1 MKTIFKVGLWIV
13 FIMNMV
19 EGNAQTRDNLQKVRK
34 EIQQLE
40 ADLRAKENEEG
51 SLIEQVED
59 MDREIGLRQT
69 LLDELEVERKEKERK
84 IQETS
89 ILLQKA
95 KEGYLKQK
103 AVVAQRMV
111 SLYKRGRSADWE
123 ALFSVSSLSQAAVWL
138 KYQKRIV
145 ENDQRNLQQ
154 LLEKAAEIQST
165 QRQLDKE
172 LEEKEE
178 VIREKRVETEKLG
191 KKKSSREKLL
201 VLVQKD
207 KKSIQEQLQ
216 RKRMAFREIEGR
228 INQEEQKRQALAE
241 KTDGS
246 RFAAQKGKLIWP
258 VKGKIVSKYGR
269 NMHPVLKTWT
279 ENLGIDIEAA
289 EGADIRSVNMGKI
302 VWVGWLRGMRNM
314 VLVDH
319 GGGYY
324 TVYGHLDEV
333 FVNTGET
340 VGDAQIIGRI
350 GDRRSLDGSTLH
362 FQIWNG
368 MTHFDPETWLR

>member
-1 MKTIFKVGLWIV
+1 M

>member
-201 VLVQKD
+201 ILVQKD

>member
-89 ILLQKA
+89 ILLQRA
-95 KEGYLKQK
+95 KESYLKQK